1 MLKKLV
7 LEDDFSKAFSYLEES
22 TDGFRGPKLRHGSEV
37 PFSHRV
43 PTPPQI
49 QQTITEGQCPFVKC
63 EKYEITLHAVDPNPK
78 YFTFY
83 QKGILS

>member
-1 MLKKLV
+1 M
-7 LEDDFSKAFSYLEES
+7 EDDFSKAFSYLEES

-37 PFSHRV
+37 PFSHPV

-49 QQTITEGQCPFVKC
+49 QLTITEEQCPFIKC
-63 EKYEITLHAVDPNPK
+63 AKYEITLDAVDPNQK

-83 QKGILS
+83 QKEILS

>member
-1 MLKKLV
+1 MV
-7 LEDDFSKAFSYLEES
+7 LEDDLSKAFSYLEES

-37 PFSHRV
+37 PFSQPV
-43 PTPPQI
+43 STPPPPQI
-49 QQTITEGQCPFVKC
+49 QQTITEEQCLFVKC
-63 EKYEITLHAVDPNPK
+63 EKYEITLHAADPNPK